1 MLQCILHHLKKL
13 FSIFHFR
20 LILGGHNIE
29 SDSFMQYDNTCAIAK
44 LNYLGDICWIN
55 NFDIHFC
62 LRLYVFKIIL
72 EQKTKQFI
80 MTEYWLIRNMRTNR
94 RERKNKAL
102 RQWCK
107 NNRDK
112 YDNNTTNQSLE
123 SLTCDRILKTALSPC
138 HIGDTLAVIHD
149 INAGFSGKIKVLKAK
164 KRLF

>member
-1 MLQCILHHLKKL
+1 
-13 FSIFHFR
+13 
-20 LILGGHNIE
+20 
-29 SDSFMQYDNTCAIAK
+29 
-44 LNYLGDICWIN
+44 
-55 NFDIHFC
+55 
-62 LRLYVFKIIL
+62 
-72 EQKTKQFI
+72 
-80 MTEYWLIRNMRTNR
+80 MRTHR